1 MFRSSAPDSPLDSRL
16 EEIFR
21 EISQDLFGT
30 EEELRKL
37 DFATIE
43 QRAHEVGRRVAQRLT
58 EEAAAKQAE
67 SAAEP
72 QPCPNCQRLCTG
84 SVEAREFLT
93 QDGPICLQEAEHY
106 CSHCRRAFFPQQSQ
120 AARESS
126 ALQSGGARQGGL
138 HGNRDSLVR
147 GGHQG
152 FADQHLPEDLAA
164 APSDPLPRSR
174 RRA

>member
-72 QPCPNCQRLCTG
+72 QPCPKGAQRNNLTNFFIV
-84 SVEAREFLT
+84 SVSR
-93 QDGPICLQEAEHY
+93 CN
-106 CSHCRRAFFPQQSQ
+106 SSRRGTCVVVVS
-120 AARESS
+120 
-126 ALQSGGARQGGL
+126 
-138 HGNRDSLVR
+138 
-147 GGHQG
+147 
-152 FADQHLPEDLAA
+152 
-164 APSDPLPRSR
+164 LPRVAHR
-174 RRA
+174 